1 MILCIKAICPA
12 GPPKLR
18 KPIRIQTASASLKAI
33 SRNFCSLMVVVVP
46 CSSVNAMSYS
56 RYQDPSGRF
65 FIHKWLYQ

>member
-1 MILCIKAICPA
+1 
-12 GPPKLR
+12 
-18 KPIRIQTASASLKAI
+18 
-33 SRNFCSLMVVVVP
+33 LMVVVVP